1 MKPINPGSYKKTDL
15 KESSS
20 RLFYYGEH
28 QAPFALPVKILLK
41 RKHRTVMTVL
51 RPSNT
56 QQFHQ
61 IIAPHFCSCIR
72 ISYNKTVIPS
82 RPVKQT
88 HSIHTR

>member
-20 RLFYYGEH
+20 RFFYYGEH

-56 QQFHQ
+56 QL
-61 IIAPHFCSCIR
+61 CLKE
-72 ISYNKTVIPS
+72 KTENILE
-82 RPVKQT
+82 
-88 HSIHTR
+88 SIKRVSAC

>member
-41 RKHRTVMTVL
+41 GKFRSVVTVN
-51 RPSNT
+51 RPGNA
-56 QQFHQ
+56 Q
-61 IIAPHFCSCIR
+61 
-72 ISYNKTVIPS
+72 
-82 RPVKQT
+82 
-88 HSIHTR
+88 

>member
-41 RKHRTVMTVL
+41 RKHRNVMTVL

-56 QQFHQ
+56 Q
-61 IIAPHFCSCIR
+61 
-72 ISYNKTVIPS
+72 
-82 RPVKQT
+82 
-88 HSIHTR
+88 